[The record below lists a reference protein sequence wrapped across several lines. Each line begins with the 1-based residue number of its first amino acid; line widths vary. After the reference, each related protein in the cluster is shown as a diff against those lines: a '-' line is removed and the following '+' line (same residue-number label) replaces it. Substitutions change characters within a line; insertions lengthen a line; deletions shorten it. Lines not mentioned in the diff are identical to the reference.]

1 MVYLMIVC
9 HCRVRNDADI
19 ADAVRTCGADDAAAV
34 ADAAGAGDG
43 CGSCL
48 EAIERLI
55 AEMQRALV
63 TAA

>member
-19 ADAVRTCGADDAAAV
+19 ADAVRTCGADDAASV
-34 ADAAGAGDG
+34 ASAAGAGDG

-48 EAIERLI
+48 DAI
-55 AEMQRALV
+55 
-63 TAA
+63 